1 MVKFNDIQQQKDENE
16 YDSKTF
22 KNFKKYKQYKKKLE
36 ENETNVPPDA
46 YIEQKY
52 FNCLKCGAVNL
63 VKDIMNEKSDNK
75 TMRARYLT
83 WKKFKDISNELGGSL
98 ENGLNYL
105 ISLHERSGITY
116 DDEREVPIAGF
127 GGGEETKKK

>member
-1 MVKFNDIQQQKDENE
+1 MVNFNDIQEEDLDT

-36 ENETNVPPDA
+36 ENDTNIPA
-46 YIEQKY
+46 GSYIEQKY

-63 VKDIMNEKSDNK
+63 VQDIINEKMDNK

-98 ENGLNYL
+98 ENGLLYL
-105 ISLHERSGITY
+105 ISLHERADKTY
-116 DDEREVPIAGF
+116 NDEREIGIAGF
-127 GGGEETKKK
+127 GGEDKKKK